1 VKDKCVQVLIGT
13 LFAQVCAMKTFS
25 NRYCNGFCLG
35 KKQLN
40 CTRVEHNPNFLP
52 QWQRKI
58 IQELCQ
64 QEQSE
69 MCNLEQLHEIKNAA
83 HDLKASKLR
92 ERLRRNGMMTILE
105 SRNSATKWNNN
116 NTPLTT
122 SLPGMP
128 SCFHCYKQ
136 HCPIRTIT
144 AIALPTSPTKDWVLS
159 SRLFRKIISL
169 PTKFTSNR
177 WKKGSLFMG
186 SHRVTVTAK

>member
-1 VKDKCVQVLIGT
+1 
-13 LFAQVCAMKTFS
+13 MKTFS
-25 NRYCNGFCLG
+25 NKYCNGFCSG

-69 MCNLEQLHEIKNAA
+69 MCNLAQLHETKNAA
-83 HDLKASKLR
+83 HDLKASNLR
-92 ERLRRNGMMTILE
+92 ERLRRNGMMTTWE
-105 SRNSATKWNNN
+105 SRNYATKWNNN
-116 NTPLTT
+116 NSPLTT

-159 SRLFRKIISL
+159 SRLFRKR
-169 PTKFTSNR
+169 TTTTSKLKNNR

-186 SHRVTVTAK
+186 SHRVTVTAI